1 MKWFLKSCEIHS
13 TRCEKPCKMSHLFM
27 KVLLLLN
34 NFIFCYRNALLFILL
49 RGEQKY
55 SCICDIKAICI
66 AFYYTKSIYPDGE
79 HIQTRLRY
87 TTQIFL
93 CWERIKGPHII
104 VIYISHTQQD
114 KCLDKVLYGRIQF
127 FISHFENEIV
137 VPLYTF
143 FANKY

>member
-1 MKWFLKSCEIHS
+1 MKYIQQGVKNRVKCHIFLWRFYYYLITSFFVIVMLS
-13 TRCEKPCKMSHLFM
+13 
-27 KVLLLLN
+27 
-34 NFIFCYRNALLFILL
+34 LFILL

-143 FANKY
+143 FANK

>member
-1 MKWFLKSCEIHS
+1 MNEWIFKVMWNRFSKVW
-13 TRCEKPCKMSHLFM
+13 KKYKMSHLFM

-127 FISHFENEIV
+127 FISH
-137 VPLYTF
+137 L
-143 FANKY
+143 KMKL